1 MVNIT
6 SLGLAYEEAYGST
19 GVYLLMGA
27 LSAHVPQDVLER
39 LYRDAVEASSV
50 KDSK

>member
-6 SLGLAYEEAYGST
+6 SLGLAYDKAYGPT
-19 GVYLLMGA
+19 GVYMLMGA

-39 LYRDAVEASSV
+39 LQRDAIEVSRV